1 VLGYLGLTSGLIVV
15 AVGVGMAIGLIR
27 RRRGATR
34 PDHPHVHDYTRGHSH
49 PERRSGRWSLAG
61 LGVAGGL
68 VPSPSALIVL
78 LAAIGLGRAAFGVLL
93 VVAYGFGMA
102 VTLTTAGLLLFAVQR
117 SVTRAGGRL
126 SKIVALLPRVTPV
139 ITAGLIV
146 VIGLGLTLR
155 SAIGMP

>member
-1 VLGYLGLTSGLIVV
+1 
-15 AVGVGMAIGLIR
+15 M
-27 RRRGATR
+27 
-34 PDHPHVHDYTRGHSH
+34 
-49 PERRSGRWSLAG
+49 
-61 LGVAGGL
+61 
-68 VPSPSALIVL
+68 PSPSALIVL

-93 VVAYGFGMA
+93 VVAYGLGMA

-117 SVTRAGGRL
+117 RVTRAGGRL
-126 SKIVALLPRVTPV
+126 SRIAVLLPSVTPA